1 MHLKLPTVLV
11 ILGLATVACQ
21 PRTPAGTPTSAL
33 VETPSPLPTMTVT
46 PIPERSPTPAVAPT
60 FTATVTAPARP
71 EETILIQEPGPGSQV
86 NSPIRV
92 VGFADP
98 TIGQNLVIRIVR
110 DDGTELNQV
119 STPIQANVGQRGKFE
134 IAVPIDL
141 ETKQNLFIQVYSI
154 SPQDGGITHLSS
166 TGVVF
171 STGELENITV
181 QEPRPEQIAIFQP
194 QGGGRVSGGVAHVEG
209 FALATFEQTLVVE
222 ILDADGNIAG
232 SEAIIVQ
239 APDLGQPGPFS
250 VDIAYSVAEPGPGR
264 VVVRDPSPAFGGD
277 THLNS
282 VELTLEP

>member
-1 MHLKLPTVLV
+1 MIHLKLLTVLV
-11 ILGLATVACQ
+11 ILGLATAACQ
-21 PRTPAGTPTSAL
+21 PRTPVGTPTSVL
-33 VETPSPLPTMTVT
+33 VETPSLLPTMTVT
-46 PIPERSPTPAVAPT
+46 PIPERSPTPAVA

-71 EETILIQEPGPGSQV
+71 QETILIQEPGPGSQV

-119 STPIQANVGQRGKFE
+119 LTDIQAGVGQRGKFE
-134 IAVPIDL
+134 VAVPIDL
-141 ETKQNLFIQVYSI
+141 ETTHNLFIQAYSI
-154 SPQDGGITHLSS
+154 SLRDGGVTHLSS

-171 STGELENITV
+171 STAELENITV

-232 SEAIIVQ
+232 SEAITVQ

-282 VELTLEP
+282 VEITLEP